1 MATAVA
7 GLAKPLASPPAP
19 AGLAAARIAS
29 FSSPAMDSAVTG
41 SAPAPDG
48 RSLAWHT
55 DLVRTP
61 PMRSASAEDWGVPAM
76 SASCMAPRRGIAAP
90 GRYGDAGWHLAY
102 SSRRESTRNLKSLV
116 ARIRFF
122 LRLISSRRDLNA

>member
-1 MATAVA
+1 M
-7 GLAKPLASPPAP
+7 AKPLASPPAP